1 MHTYD
6 YPRPALTADVVALR
20 FRANALECLLIERA
34 RPPFEGSWALPGGFV
49 DAGEAPRAAA
59 ARELLEETAVPLSA
73 DELIEVGSFGDPGRD
88 PRGWVVSVAWAALL
102 PSATE
107 AAAGDDA
114 RAARWWPVAAL
125 PPLAFDHAAIITR
138 AVERLRELTQSST
151 APLALLPTPFRH
163 RHARFLYSQ
172 LWGEQLA
179 PRPLKAWLRRVEAL
193 ERVAPA
199 LYARR
204 PAARRP
210 WER

>member
-59 ARELLEETAVPLSA
+59 ARELREETAVA
-73 DELIEVGSFGDPGRD
+73 VDAEALIELGAFGDPGRD
-88 PRGWVVSVAWAALL
+88 PRGWVVSVGWAALL
-102 PSATE
+102 PSDAA

-114 RAARWWPVAAL
+114 RAARWWPLAAL
-125 PPLAFDHAAIITR
+125 PALAFDHARVIAR
-138 AVERLRELTQSST
+138 AAERLRELTQTSSL
-151 APLALLPTPFRH
+151 PLALLPAPFRH
-163 RHARFLYSQ
+163 RHARYLYSQ
-172 LWGEQLA
+172 LWGEPLE
-179 PRPLKAWLRRVEAL
+179 PRALKAWLRRVEAL
-193 ERVAPA
+193 ERVSPA

-204 PAARRP
+204 PQICRP